1 MTTPSVA
8 LETRPSLLMRLRDTS
23 DREAWSEFVDVYSP
37 LVYGFLRR
45 RSLHD
50 SDAADV
56 TQEVFLRVSR
66 SIPTFIY
73 SKEQGRFRDWL
84 WTITRNEIRRFHE
97 KRKRR
102 VAEIQESP
110 DGTLEQLASTGDS
123 AEWNE
128 EFHRHILEVAMKRIE
143 PSFEP
148 QTWQAF
154 CLVWV
159 NQVSAIDAA
168 EQVQQSVDFVY
179 VAKSRVLKRLRE
191 EVLVLADHLALSF
204 W

>member
-1 MTTPSVA
+1 MTKPSVA
-8 LETRPSLLMRLRDTS
+8 LGTRPSLLLRLRDTS

-66 SIPTFIY
+66 SIPRFIY
-73 SKEQGRFRDWL
+73 SREQGRFRDWL

-110 DGTLEQLASTGDS
+110 DETLQELASTGDS
-123 AEWNE
+123 SEWNE

-143 PSFEP
+143 SSFEP

-159 NQVSAIDAA
+159 NQVSAIEAA

>member
-1 MTTPSVA
+1 MTKPSVA

-66 SIPTFIY
+66 SIPRFIY
-73 SKEQGRFRDWL
+73 SREQGRFRDWL

-102 VAEIQESP
+102 VAELQESS
-110 DGTLEQLASTGDS
+110 DKTLQELASTGDS
-123 AEWNE
+123 SEWNE

-143 PSFEP
+143 SSFEP

-159 NQVSAIDAA
+159 NQVSAIEAA

>member
-110 DGTLEQLASTGDS
+110 DETLEQLASTGDS

-143 PSFEP
+143 SSFEP

-159 NQVSAIDAA
+159 SQVSAIDAA
-168 EQVQQSVDFVY
+168 NQVQQSVDFVY

>member
-8 LETRPSLLMRLRDTS
+8 LETRPSLLLRLRDTS

-73 SKEQGRFRDWL
+73 SREQGRFRDWL

-102 VAEIQESP
+102 VAEVQESP
-110 DGTLEQLASTGDS
+110 DETLEQLASTGDS
-123 AEWNE
+123 SEWNE

-159 NQVSAIDAA
+159 SQVSAIDAA
-168 EQVQQSVDFVY
+168 KQVQQSVDFVY